1 MVKIQS
7 MKNWDDLRV
16 FRAMAKA
23 RSIRAAAADLKTT
36 HATVSRRIRALE
48 DDLGS
53 ALFERR
59 KEGYVLTAFGQSMM
73 DLTQSVTAGVEAI
86 DRLAFGQDGSLVG
99 PVRLSVLE
107 DLYHKVLAD
116 PLDSFMRDHPM
127 IELAIETTSNFRD
140 VHRREADVIV
150 RITSDPPEQAVGRKV
165 ADSPLAAYCGRDY
178 FRNRPAVDRW
188 IALDYPPAITP
199 QLNARSAFVANSLTV
214 VADALRRGQG
224 IGLLPCF
231 MAEGDPDLV
240 RLPEVEFISDK
251 EIWTLTH
258 VDILHNPRVRLLM
271 DHLYRAFADQRGR
284 IEGRAD

>member
-1 MVKIQS
+1 
-7 MKNWDDLRV
+7 
-16 FRAMAKA
+16 
-23 RSIRAAAADLKTT
+23 
-36 HATVSRRIRALE
+36 
-48 DDLGS
+48 
-53 ALFERR
+53 
-59 KEGYVLTAFGQSMM
+59 
-73 DLTQSVTAGVEAI
+73 
-86 DRLAFGQDGSLVG
+86 
-99 PVRLSVLE
+99 
-107 DLYHKVLAD
+107 
-116 PLDSFMRDHPM
+116 M

-150 RITSDPPEQAVGRKV
+150 RITSDPPEEAVGRKV

-188 IALDYPPAITP
+188 IALYSPPAITP
-199 QLNARSAFVANSLTV
+199 LLNARSAFVANSLTV

-240 RLPEVEFISDK
+240 RLPEVELISDK

-284 IEGRAD
+284 IEGHAA

>member
-1 MVKIQS
+1 
-7 MKNWDDLRV
+7 MKNWDDLRI

-23 RSIRAAAADLKTT
+23 RSIRAAAAELKTT

-59 KEGYVLTAFGQSMM
+59 QEGYVLTAFGQSMM
-73 DLTQSVTAGVEAI
+73 DLTQGVTAGIDAI
-86 DRLAFGQDGSLVG
+86 DRLAFGQDGSLAG

-107 DLYHKVLAD
+107 DLYHKVLAE
-116 PLDSFMRDHPM
+116 PLDMFMCSHPM
-127 IELAIETTSNFRD
+127 IELAIETTSSFRG

-150 RITSDPPEQAVGRKV
+150 RITSEPPEQAVGRKV
-165 ADSPLAAYCGRDY
+165 ANSPLAVYGAPSYL
-178 FRNRPAVDRW
+178 NQRPEVDRW
-188 IALDYPPAITP
+188 IALDYPPTVQP
-199 QLNARSAFVANSLTV
+199 LLNARPAFLANSLTV

-231 MAEGDPDLV
+231 MAEGDSSLV
-240 RLPEVEFISDK
+240 RLPEVELIPDK

-258 VDILHNPRVRLLM
+258 QDILHNPRVRLLM
-271 DHLYRAFADQRGR
+271 DHLYRTFAEQRGN
-284 IEGRAD
+284 IEGG